1 MNKASLWRK
10 RKALMNICKTPN
22 IVLDTIKDKFDLAT
36 DRELAN
42 HLDIGFQTISKI
54 RTKVYPVSDTVI
66 LRIHEICGLTISEI
80 RRLIELEDFRALTN
94 VRTSNTKPT
103 GN

>member
-1 MNKASLWRK
+1 MIKASLWRK
-10 RKALMNICKTPN
+10 RKALMNISKTPN

-36 DRELAN
+36 DRELAS
-42 HLDIGFQTISKI
+42 HLKLGFQTISKI
-54 RTKVYPVSDTVI
+54 RTKIYPVSDTVI
-66 LRIHEICGLTISEI
+66 LRIHEICGLPISEI
-80 RRLIELEDFRALTN
+80 RHLMELEDFRALTN

>member
-1 MNKASLWRK
+1 
-10 RKALMNICKTPN
+10 MNISKTPN
-22 IVLDTIKDKFDLAT
+22 IVLDTIKDKFDLTT

-54 RTKVYPVSDTVI
+54 RTKIYPISDTVI

-80 RRLIELEDFRALTN
+80 RHLIELENKAFIN
-94 VRTSNTKPT
+94 VRASNTKST
-103 GN
+103 RD